1 MARQRRIADIVGRN
15 TEYTRQFV
23 ASGRADEAMSKT
35 IGEGG
40 SRTPSNPAE
49 RVESSDHTA
58 DTVAPGAVGTSR
70 TSEQEATATPDKE
83 VSAPPPA
90 GSRLQAINLVAYPK
104 REHAADLRRLEG
116 MGYPAED
123 VVKLAGKRA
132 SKRFAPDRRFVP
144 MVDAE
149 RLPRAQAF
157 YTSKRI
163 PTGLLDALRSGHDPL
178 GIKSADTLLRG
189 QFEPIFWA
197 ELEGLISEL
206 SKQG

>member
-1 MARQRRIADIVGRN
+1 MARQRRVADIVGRN

-23 ASGRADEAMSKT
+23 ASGRSGEAASKT
-35 IGEGG
+35 VDEPQSAAASEPAAHIRSSGQEGEAAATEEQGIPQASKPEASTTLGEG
-40 SRTPSNPAE
+40 
-49 RVESSDHTA
+49 
-58 DTVAPGAVGTSR
+58 
-70 TSEQEATATPDKE
+70 
-83 VSAPPPA
+83 VSAPSPA
-90 GSRLQAINLVAYPK
+90 RLGMQAINLVAYPK
-104 REHAADLRRLEG
+104 REHEADLCRLEG
-116 MGYPAED
+116 RGYPAAD

-132 SKRFAPDRRFVP
+132 SKRFEPDRRFVP

-149 RLPRAQAF
+149 RLPRSRAF

-163 PTGLLDALRSGHDPL
+163 PTGLLDTLRSGHDPR

-206 SKQG
+206 SKQE